1 MIPVAADTGMA
12 EVFSVFFV
20 SAFANE
26 IFQASLFSGAMDE
39 DVVKDYLDN

>member
-1 MIPVAADTGMA
+1 MAADTGKA

-20 SAFANE
+20 LAFSNE

-39 DVVKDYLDN
+39 DGVRDYLEN